1 MGHWPVVPVV
11 FGTKAAI
18 FPLFSWL
25 PDSYPTAP
33 TTITAVFA
41 GLLTKIGVYVLIR
54 FHVLTGMDD
63 LGPLILTPAA

>member
-1 MGHWPVVPVV
+1 M
-11 FGTKAAI
+11 

-41 GLLTKIGVYVLIR
+41 GPLRSMSERAATELLDVEQYVE
-54 FHVLTGMDD
+54 HVFDSAGD
-63 LGPLILTPAA
+63 GP